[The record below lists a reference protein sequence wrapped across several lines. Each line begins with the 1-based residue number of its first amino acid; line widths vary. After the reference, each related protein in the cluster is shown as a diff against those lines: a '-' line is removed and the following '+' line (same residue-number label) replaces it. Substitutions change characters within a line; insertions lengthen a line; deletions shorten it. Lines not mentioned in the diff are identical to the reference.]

1 MPTCILLKLYIL
13 FGSNKKLRVSDKV
26 GSLIDMLLKNE
37 DSNSHCVCYSIL
49 VEKPWVEKSDE
60 LLARYMSMLLA

>member
-1 MPTCILLKLYIL
+1 
-13 FGSNKKLRVSDKV
+13 
-26 GSLIDMLLKNE
+26 MLLKNE